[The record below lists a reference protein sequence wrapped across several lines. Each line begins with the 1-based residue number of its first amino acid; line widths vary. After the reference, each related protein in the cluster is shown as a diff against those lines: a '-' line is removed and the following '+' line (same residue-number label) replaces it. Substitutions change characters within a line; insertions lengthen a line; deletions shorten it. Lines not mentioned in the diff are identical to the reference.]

1 MAEPQP
7 HRREWPR
14 PLPLHLGIAS
24 AILPLSSSGLIASRL
39 AWPPSSP
46 ASANPPA
53 ARPPPVP
60 PSLAPLLDAARQ
72 GEAEKLQTAVL
83 DRGLARARA
92 FLDGVARYRSHPY
105 RRQDSPHR
113 VAWTGGAARLLDYAP
128 AQNAEAAAFFVPSLV
143 NRHYIL
149 DLMPGRSLMAAL
161 AARGIRSFL
170 LDWGAPGAAERGF
183 ALENYLDARL
193 LPAFDAARAAAGRN
207 LAVVGYCM
215 GGMLA
220 LALALRRR
228 RETSGLGLLAT
239 PWDFHAERP
248 EQARML
254 AELHDAWRPGLEA
267 AGGLPVDLLQAIF
280 LGLDPLLG
288 WKKFRAFA
296 AMADESDEAR
306 AFVALEDWL
315 NDGVMLTEAVAAACF
330 RDWYGANL
338 PGRGAWRLG
347 DLAVQPA
354 AWTGP
359 TLAIVP
365 AADRIVPPG
374 SALALAAAFPACHL
388 RRTPAGH
395 IGMVSGRRAPAD
407 LWAPLGD
414 WIRGLGR

>member
-1 MAEPQP
+1 
-7 HRREWPR
+7 
-14 PLPLHLGIAS
+14 
-24 AILPLSSSGLIASRL
+24 
-39 AWPPSSP
+39 
-46 ASANPPA
+46 
-53 ARPPPVP
+53 
-60 PSLAPLLDAARQ
+60 
-72 GEAEKLQTAVL
+72 VL
-83 DRGLARARA
+83 ERGLARARA
-92 FLDGVARYRSHPY
+92 FLDGVDRYRGHAY

-113 VAWTGGAARLLDYAP
+113 VVWTAGAARLLDYAP
-128 AQNAEAAAFFVPSLV
+128 AGAATAAAFFVPSLV

-161 AARGIRSFL
+161 AQRGIRSFL
-170 LDWGAPGAAERGF
+170 LDWGAPGPAERDF
-183 ALENYLDARL
+183 ALEDYLDARL
-193 LPAFDAARAAAGRN
+193 VPAFDAARAAAGRN

-220 LALALRRR
+220 LALALRRPR
-228 RETSGLGLLAT
+228 DASGLGLLAT

-254 AELHDAWRPGLEA
+254 AELHDAWRPGLDA

-296 AMADESDEAR
+296 ALDDESDEAR

-315 NDGVMLTEAVAAACF
+315 NDGVMLTRAVAAACF
-330 RDWYGANL
+330 RDWYGDNL

-347 DLAVQPA
+347 DLAVRPA
-354 AWTGP
+354 AWAGP

-388 RRTPAGH
+388 RRTAAGH

-414 WIRGLGR
+414 WIGGLGR